1 MKQFWFLELISKV
14 KNVLARGGIEFLAV
28 LLGISGSL
36 WLDDRS
42 TFNQERRYEI
52 EAYQRLSNA
61 LALDKEGLEVDA
73 LKNERM
79 IEVLE
84 LMINSMDAV
93 SNDSLKHYIDITQ
106 SYSDMETHVS
116 DYETLKNTGRLY
128 SIKNIDMLQRIIDMY
143 DKSYGEISDWK
154 AEDKRAIF
162 MQDEFFIKNYAMQ
175 PAENW
180 TTLLNVT
187 IDRQRLISDI
197 TYRNYLIFLYQVKNR
212 MNVEWKK
219 LIVNISALNED
230 ILKEIKFLK
239 N

>member
-1 MKQFWFLELISKV
+1 M

-42 TFNQERRYEI
+42 TFTQERKYEV

-61 LALDKEGLEVDA
+61 LSVDMQGLKEDA
-73 LKNERM
+73 EKNDRM
-79 IEVLE
+79 IYVLG
-84 LMINSMDAV
+84 LMINRMNTI
-93 SNDSLKHYIDITQ
+93 SNDSLLHYIDITQ
-106 SYSDMETHVS
+106 SYTDMETHVS

-128 SIKNIDMLQRIIDMY
+128 SISNMDMLQKVIDMY
-143 DKSYGEISDWK
+143 DKKYGEISDWK

-175 PAENW
+175 PADSW
-180 TTLLNVT
+180 TTLRD
-187 IDRQRLISDI
+187 IKKDRQRLINDD

-212 MNVEWKK
+212 MNAECNK
-219 LIVNISALNED
+219 LIIDIESLNKD
-230 ILKEIKFLK
+230 ILAQVRELED
-239 N
+239 

>member
-1 MKQFWFLELISKV
+1 M

-42 TFNQERRYEI
+42 TLNQERKHEL
-52 EAYQRLSNA
+52 EAYQRLSNS
-61 LALDKEGLEVDA
+61 LTLDMQGLKEDA
-73 LKNERM
+73 KKNERM
-79 IEVLE
+79 IYVLG
-84 LMINSMDAV
+84 LMINNLDDISD
-93 SNDSLKHYIDITQ
+93 DSLLHYIDITQ
-106 SYSDMETHVS
+106 SYTDMETHVS

-128 SIKNIDMLQRIIDMY
+128 SIKDMDMLQRIIDMY
-143 DKSYGEISDWK
+143 DKKYGEINDWK

-180 TTLLNVT
+180 TTLRN
-187 IDRQRLISDI
+187 ISKDKQRLVNDD

-212 MNVEWKK
+212 MNVEWNK
-219 LIVNISALNED
+219 LIIDIQNLDTDISKQINDL
-230 ILKEIKFLK
+230 
-239 N
+239 